1 MGKGGGQQQPTQQ
14 NVVQTNLPEYARPYF
29 ENIMQ
34 RAQAESYRGYTPYQA
49 ERLAGFTPEQ
59 IRTQQET
66 MGLQTPG
73 QFGVGTG
80 LTGAAGLG
88 SLSAGQQYMGMA
100 TDPSR
105 MEAFMSPYQQAVTD
119 AAKRSAIRETQVA
132 QQQASL
138 GAARQGTYGGARQAI
153 AQAERERGLLDRL
166 SQLQAEGGQKAFER
180 AQQAQQFGADLGLR
194 GMGQGIQAGQTL
206 GQLGQSQ
213 QQANLQRLTAQE
225 AVGAQQRAFEQQ
237 RLDQQYADFL
247 RQRDYPMEQ
256 LGYFS
261 NLMRGVPVQLGST
274 QTTYAPPPSIAS
286 QVGGLGLAGLSIG
299 RATGAF
305 AKGGLVDSYAIG
317 GSVGGPYELQ
327 SPKDI
332 AMEYGGNKQ
341 KIAQAAQMGLVDPT
355 AAVVAGMFID
365 KMRTAQQE
373 EMAPQTTVA
382 QEVMAAPQMAAG
394 LGATPQAAMAPQM
407 QQAQAPVTAA
417 QGGLMALDIPDNMV
431 PDEYAGGGIIA
442 FANGGETDPIFG
454 MGQEDFSGS
463 MMPRKE
469 LVDLMTLAELQEYNR
484 SGKIPPR
491 LAGQVGGRAIDR
503 PRAIQETKP
512 AAPVVPAATPAATA
526 PTTPGA
532 PAGGPAPTQA
542 AVQED
547 DFGAILKRIEGAMPE
562 GKAME
567 GLEKEIQA
575 SREARK
581 AEKTQAGW
589 MSLATAGL
597 NIAAG
602 TSPFALVN
610 LGKGL
615 AEGLKSY
622 ADELK
627 DQKKLDREDKK
638 LLADIE
644 KARRDEKRGNVTA
657 AIASYEKARDRL
669 SAEDRQRIAA
679 EASRYA
685 AETRDPLSMLSRMR
699 GAGVSDDDVKR
710 TAELMK
716 KIGVNPVLGG

>member
-1 MGKGGGQQQPTQQ
+1 MAIPRSEEIKDLAIKYSKQQLAQLAQRGEVDPTTAIMAGMMRDRIVQSEMIQQ
-14 NVVQTNLPEYARPYF
+14 MPDTTVFQDT
-29 ENIMQ
+29 
-34 RAQAESYRGYTPYQA
+34 
-49 ERLAGFTPEQ
+49 FTPKQ
-59 IRTQQET
+59 D
-66 MGLQTPG
+66 M
-73 QFGVGTG
+73 
-80 LTGAAGLG
+80 A
-88 SLSAGQQYMGMA
+88 SA
-100 TDPSR
+100 
-105 MEAFMSPYQQAVTD
+105 
-119 AAKRSAIRETQVA
+119 
-132 QQQASL
+132 
-138 GAARQGTYGGARQAI
+138 
-153 AQAERERGLLDRL
+153 
-166 SQLQAEGGQKAFER
+166 
-180 AQQAQQFGADLGLR
+180 
-194 GMGQGIQAGQTL
+194 
-206 GQLGQSQ
+206 
-213 QQANLQRLTAQE
+213 
-225 AVGAQQRAFEQQ
+225 
-237 RLDQQYADFL
+237 
-247 RQRDYPMEQ
+247 
-256 LGYFS
+256 
-261 NLMRGVPVQLGST
+261 
-274 QTTYAPPPSIAS
+274 
-286 QVGGLGLAGLSIG
+286 
-299 RATGAF
+299 ATGAPQDQ
-305 AKGGLVDSYAIG
+305 L
-317 GSVGGPYELQ
+317 
-327 SPKDI
+327 
-332 AMEYGGNKQ
+332 
-341 KIAQAAQMGLVDPT
+341 AQM
-355 AAVVAGMFID
+355 
-365 KMRTAQQE
+365 R
-373 EMAPQTTVA
+373 APVEGQ
-382 QEVMAAPQMAAG
+382 PQMA
-394 LGATPQAAMAPQM
+394 MM
-407 QQAQAPVTAA
+407 A
-417 QGGLMALDIPDNMV
+417 QGGLASLDVPDDMV

-463 MMPRKE
+463 MMPYKE
-469 LVDLMTLAELQEYNR
+469 LVDLMTLPELQEYNR

-503 PRAIQETKP
+503 PRAIQAAKP
-512 AAPVVPAATPAATA
+512 TAPTAAKPTTPATA

-532 PAGGPAPTQA
+532 PAGGPAPTQPA
-542 AVQED
+542 AQAD
-547 DFGAILKRIEGAMPE
+547 DFASILSRIEGAMP
-562 GKAME
+562 GGQALE
-567 GLEKEIQA
+567 GLEKEVQA

-597 NIAAG
+597 NVAAG